1 MSSERDRVLVY
12 ILVEARW
19 KTDGGRALLV
29 NRKKSVLVRS
39 WAFVIVVG
47 RDRDSGIAR

>member
-1 MSSERDRVLVY
+1 MSRFDSSSCIVD
-12 ILVEARW
+12 LVEVNVE
-19 KTDGGRALLV
+19 GRERGRSLG

-47 RDRDSGIAR
+47 RDRDRLIY

>member
-1 MSSERDRVLVY
+1 MSRFGSSSCVVDLVGVN
-12 ILVEARW
+12 VEGRRR
-19 KTDGGRALLV
+19 GRASE

-47 RDRDSGIAR
+47 RIRDRVIY